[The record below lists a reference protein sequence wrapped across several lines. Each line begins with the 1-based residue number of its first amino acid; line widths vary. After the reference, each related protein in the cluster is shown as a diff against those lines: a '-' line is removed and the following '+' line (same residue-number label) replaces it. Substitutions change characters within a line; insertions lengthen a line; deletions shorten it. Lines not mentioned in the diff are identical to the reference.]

1 MKSTIAKMV
10 KSFLVSIA
18 GSWSLPVEGQLVV
31 IIIINSS
38 LPSGQVGEFAFL
50 EHALD
55 PGCVLSVC
63 ASPELAAAGA
73 ESEFKRTQLA
83 NNICVSCRPNYFFS
97 IL

>member
-1 MKSTIAKMV
+1 MV

-18 GSWSLPVEGQLVV
+18 GSWSLPVEGQLVADT
-31 IIIINSS
+31 S

-55 PGCVLSVC
+55 PGVPSVFSVC

-73 ESEFKRTQLA
+73 ESEFKR
-83 NNICVSCRPNYFFS
+83 I
-97 IL
+97 

>member
-1 MKSTIAKMV
+1 MV
-10 KSFLVSIA
+10 KTFLVSIA
-18 GSWSLPVEGQLVV
+18 GSWSFPMEGQLVV
-31 IIIINSS
+31 ITS

-55 PGCVLSVC
+55 PGLVFSVC

-73 ESEFKRTQLA
+73 ESEFKRRQVA
-83 NNICVSCRPNYFFS
+83 IIICVSCRPNYFFS